1 MFSFSFPVHIL
12 DCVGSTIASLTN
24 RQLFASTSATGI
36 MSRTHWDDGL
46 HAVNGT
52 DAPEA
57 VLPGQQAPKE
67 PVSTRWTA
75 TYPQYS
81 PLVRPNSPEK
91 QDQEQSGHFLP
102 QLNASSPG
110 LKRKICGLRRSTFF
124 LIVALLA
131 VIVVAAVG
139 GGVGG
144 SIAVKKA
151 KSSPPSSTAFDCA
164 AVASSGSSITL
175 GDKSWKFDVK
185 CNLKFEGN
193 VNLAAS
199 VAYSFE
205 ECLHSC
211 AQTNWLLRNETV
223 CDSECNTLIERL
235 ANGRWDSE
243 FGVGSVLGMRS
254 GIVQDVE
261 GNHREVKAGS
271 MLRAFSGV
279 QLELI

>member
-1 MFSFSFPVHIL
+1 MDSNISAIQPAGATEFPREARSGTEWAL
-12 DCVGSTIASLTN
+12 PPTIK
-24 RQLFASTSATGI
+24 RIFA
-36 MSRTHWDDGL
+36 R
-46 HAVNGT
+46 
-52 DAPEA
+52 
-57 VLPGQQAPKE
+57 
-67 PVSTRWTA
+67 
-75 TYPQYS
+75 
-81 PLVRPNSPEK
+81 PEK
-91 QDQEQSGHFLP
+91 ED
-102 QLNASSPG
+102 
-110 LKRKICGLRRSTFF
+110 LRPTEVHVF

-164 AVASSGSSITL
+164 AVARSGSTITL
-175 GDKSWKFDVK
+175 GSKVWKFGVK
-185 CNLKFEGN
+185 CNLTFEGN

-199 VAYSFE
+199 IAYSFE

-211 AQTNWLLRNETV
+211 AQTNWLLRNET
-223 CDSECNTLIERL
+223 
-235 ANGRWDSE
+235 DSE

-254 GIVQDVE
+254 GIVQGVE
-261 GNHREVKAGS
+261 GGHREIKVGR